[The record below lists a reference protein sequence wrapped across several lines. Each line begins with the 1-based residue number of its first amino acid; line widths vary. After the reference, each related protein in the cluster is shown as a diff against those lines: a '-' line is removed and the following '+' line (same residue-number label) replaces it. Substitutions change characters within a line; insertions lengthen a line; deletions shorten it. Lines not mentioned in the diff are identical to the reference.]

1 LLDLEFGFALNPKT
15 LEQNLFQASL
25 KWHPDRFA
33 LASPEERLLAEDQMA
48 AINEAHDLLID
59 PLSRAEFLL
68 ATFPEDPDGQ
78 EQRNSDPEFLMEMM
92 ELRETVEVAIKG
104 GSSDETCQLHM
115 DLTRKESKILAKFGE
130 YWENLQSP
138 PKKSELAALK
148 HLCEH
153 ARYLRSALLQLQQ
166 PLFNPALIRRDD

>member
-1 LLDLEFGFALNPKT
+1 MSTSSPTPFELLDLEFGFALNPKT

-92 ELRETVEVAIKG
+92 ELRKDGVPQGRTTL
-104 GSSDETCQLHM
+104 SF
-115 DLTRKESKILAKFGE
+115 KI
-130 YWENLQSP
+130 
-138 PKKSELAALK
+138 EL
-148 HLCEH
+148 
-153 ARYLRSALLQLQQ
+153 
-166 PLFNPALIRRDD
+166 